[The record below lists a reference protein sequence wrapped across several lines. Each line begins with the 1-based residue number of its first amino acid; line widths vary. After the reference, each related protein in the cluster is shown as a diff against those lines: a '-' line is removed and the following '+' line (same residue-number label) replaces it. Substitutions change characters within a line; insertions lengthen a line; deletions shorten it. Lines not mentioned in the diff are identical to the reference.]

1 MKEELELLQQIGWD
15 AIRNVAAAIEKLTAD
30 KPLILFTKEQILNEE
45 GDVTEDHIELYDL
58 PYGYNVDK
66 YSTYQQGAIMEV
78 QGTNIKLFLTGDE
91 FGQIMDS
98 ELGYIPFECQLQ
110 LLSHLMERE

>member
-1 MKEELELLQQIGWD
+1 MKEELETLQQTGWD
-15 AIRNVAAAIEKLTAD
+15 AIRNVAAVIEKMTKD
-30 KPLILFTKEQILNEE
+30 KPLVLFTKEQVEKEE
-45 GDVTEDHIELYDL
+45 VEIYDL

-110 LLSHLMERE
+110 ILSYLEEREEA

>member
-30 KPLILFTKEQILNEE
+30 KPLVLFTKEQVEKEE
-45 GDVTEDHIELYDL
+45 VEIYDL

>member
-1 MKEELELLQQIGWD
+1 MKEELQKLEETGWD
-15 AIRNVAAAIEKLTAD
+15 AIREVANVIEKMT
-30 KPLILFTKEQILNEE
+30 KNNPLVLFKKEQVLNEE
-45 GDVTEDHIELYDL
+45 GDVTDDHIDIYDL